1 MTQNEIKKYNRAIQA
16 FWEVYDDETAN
27 TVEDMES
34 ELQWYE
40 LNEEEWS
47 FLQNHWDDLLDSANP
62 HVDIEYTFDIG
73 AFRTKV
79 SIVYA
84 RLGCKSASES
94 IELKG
99 LVDKKVIEVL
109 MNFGRSLPI
118 TWGSIVFNEPT
129 DAK

>member
-1 MTQNEIKKYNRAIQA
+1 MTKSELKKYERAIQA
-16 FWEVYDDETAN
+16 FWEVFDDETAN

-34 ELQWYE
+34 ELEACE
-40 LNEEEWS
+40 LSSDEWS
-47 FLQNHWDDLLDSANP
+47 FLQNHWNDLLDSANP

-99 LVDKKVIEVL
+99 LVDKDVIEVL